1 MPPVDSTATTTEEPK
16 HLTADEVNALVN
28 TAIGARLKQ
37 FEGAFTK
44 SIGGLLET
52 QLAGLR
58 EQLKPQEPAAAAS
71 GSATPG
77 AGTGTGT
84 STGNPEWDKRLAQLE
99 AELKSHRQIAEK
111 ERAAREAAEAKQA
124 AQEQRQL
131 LQNALVEAK
140 IRPEMLD
147 PAVKYLGDKLAR
159 DADGGVRWRGED
171 GVFAPIADGVR
182 DFLKTPTGMAFLP
195 AKPVRG
201 HELTPGRGNGPS
213 AGNGQPTYSVAD
225 LGALL
230 AGKPP
235 A

>member
-1 MPPVDSTATTTEEPK
+1 MPPVEPAPATEAPK
-16 HLTADEVNALVN
+16 HLTAEEVNALVN

-58 EQLKPQEPAAAAS
+58 DQLRPQEQAPAPGANTGPAA
-71 GSATPG
+71 GPG
-77 AGTGTGT
+77 
-84 STGNPEWDKRLAQLE
+84 TGNPEMDKRLAQLE
-99 AELKSHRQIAEK
+99 AELKSHRAIAEK
-111 ERAAREAAEAKQA
+111 ERTAREAAEAKQA

-147 PAVKYLGDKLAR
+147 PALKYLGDKLAR
-159 DADGGVRWRGED
+159 DADGGVRWRSDD
-171 GVFAPIADGVR
+171 GSFAPIADGVK

-195 AKPVRG
+195 AKPIRG
-201 HELTPGRGNGPS
+201 HELTTPGRNGSNGS
-213 AGNGQPTYSVAD
+213 AGAGQPTYSVAD
-225 LGALL
+225 LGAML
-230 AGKPP
+230 AGKDLG
-235 A
+235 